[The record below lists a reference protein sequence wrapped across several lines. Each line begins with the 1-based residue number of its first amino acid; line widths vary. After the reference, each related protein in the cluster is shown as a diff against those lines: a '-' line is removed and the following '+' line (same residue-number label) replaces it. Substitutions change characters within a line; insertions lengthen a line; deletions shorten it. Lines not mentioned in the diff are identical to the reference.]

1 MHRAIVLLLG
11 CLLLVSGCTSAAE
24 PLRIMVPTVAGGGYD
39 VTART
44 AAVLAQRSGVVSDRI
59 PVFNVDGD
67 GGAVALRRLLAE
79 RGNPGLVMMMGLG
92 VVGATVT
99 NPGSDLVTGATPIA
113 RLIEEPQ
120 AVLVPA
126 QSRLHD
132 IGELVATWRGDPARV
147 TVGGGS
153 ALGGPDH
160 LMLMRLA
167 EAAGVDPTQLRYRTF
182 DGGGALLPALLDG
195 TIDVGVSS
203 VVEYAAQI
211 SSGQL
216 RVLAVSG
223 PARMTGVPAPTLT
236 EAGFDVVFVN
246 WRGVLAPPGIS
257 VAERDRLVRLLERL
271 EQTPEWGA
279 AVQRAGWTNAFLPA
293 DEFGAFL
300 AEQDRDVR
308 ASLARL
314 NLP

>member
-1 MHRAIVLLLG
+1 MRRAIVLLLG
-11 CLLLVSGCTSAAE
+11 CLLLVSGCASAAE

-79 RGNPGLVMMMGLG
+79 RGNAGLVMMMGLG

-99 NPGSDLVTGATPIA
+99 NPGSDLV
-113 RLIEEPQ
+113 
-120 AVLVPA
+120 
-126 QSRLHD
+126 HD

-167 EAAGVDPTQLRYRTF
+167 EAAGVDPAQLRYRTF

-223 PARMTGVPAPTLT
+223 PARMTGVAAPTLT

-257 VAERDRLVRLLERL
+257 VAERDRLVRLLQRL

-314 NLP
+314 DLP